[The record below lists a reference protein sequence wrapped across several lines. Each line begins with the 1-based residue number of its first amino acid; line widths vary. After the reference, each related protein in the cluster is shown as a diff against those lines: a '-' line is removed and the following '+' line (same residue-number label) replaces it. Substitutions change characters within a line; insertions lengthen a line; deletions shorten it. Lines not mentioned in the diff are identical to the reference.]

1 VTTDKHNFFTTESA
15 NLEKIEQRLSVDHI
29 KSKRDDKTMWGLI
42 LLAIVVGGL
51 FHFLPTFTGIDEIDG
66 LFGVLLGLYICSK
79 PATHVV
85 DMLIFGRDLQHWIS
99 MVQSDMWW
107 VMLNLLVIFSGLSLI
122 VAGTTRFFR
131 GG

>member
-1 VTTDKHNFFTTESA
+1 
-15 NLEKIEQRLSVDHI
+15 VDYS

-42 LLAIVVGGL
+42 LLAIIVGGL
-51 FHFLPTFTGIDEIDG
+51 FHFLHTLTGNDEIDG

-85 DMLIFGRDLQHWIS
+85 DLLIFGRDIRHWIS
-99 MVQSDMWW
+99 TVQSNIGW
-107 VMLNLLVIFSGLSLI
+107 VILNLLVMFSGWSLI

>member
-1 VTTDKHNFFTTESA
+1 MDRNNKG
-15 NLEKIEQRLSVDHI
+15 
-29 KSKRDDKTMWGLI
+29 RDDKTMWGLI

-51 FHFLPTFTGIDEIDG
+51 FHFFYTLTGSDEIDG
-66 LFGVLLGLYICSK
+66 LFGVLLGLYICSR

-85 DMLIFGRDLQHWIS
+85 DLMIFGRDIRHWIS
-99 MVQSDMWW
+99 AVQADVGWTL
-107 VMLNLLVIFSGLSLI
+107 LNLLVIFSGLSLI